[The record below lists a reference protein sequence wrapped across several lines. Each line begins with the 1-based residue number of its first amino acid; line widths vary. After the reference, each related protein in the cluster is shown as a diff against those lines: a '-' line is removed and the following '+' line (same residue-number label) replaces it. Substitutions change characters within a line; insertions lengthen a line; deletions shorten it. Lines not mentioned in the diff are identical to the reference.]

1 MKNFKKL
8 FITVGIYLYIDHVS
22 DIVFHKKNTHSDE

>member
-8 FITVGIYLYIDHVS
+8 FC
-22 DIVFHKKNTHSDE
+22 

>member
-8 FITVGIYLYIDHVS
+8 SREEQKYSLLLTLSFTV
-22 DIVFHKKNTHSDE
+22 